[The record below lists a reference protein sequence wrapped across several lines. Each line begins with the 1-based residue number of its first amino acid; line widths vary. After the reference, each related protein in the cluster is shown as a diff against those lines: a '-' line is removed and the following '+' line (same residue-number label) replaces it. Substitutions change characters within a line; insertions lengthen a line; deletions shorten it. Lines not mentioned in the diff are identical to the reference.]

1 MTKMIFKTRNT
12 IVDRRFCLSILGR
25 DDLDLGK
32 VGSGLRS
39 AVMNRT
45 MPRMEEVYSIPNMTI
60 EPNTSTEVL
69 PVNGKRFRI
78 LVVDDESAIRS
89 LVSDALGLFGY
100 EAVTAPDGQ
109 AALRTLATSPF
120 DMILS
125 DINMPGM
132 SGFELLQE
140 VSEKYPLVK
149 RVLMTAYNPDDYMRM
164 VRDHNI
170 GNVIPK
176 SAPLNLKEIREI
188 LQSLLNNAIFGLEP
202 YMVSP
207 FTSQSYSLVSPEQID
222 DISLAIS
229 TAFQGSPLHHRFRV
243 SLVELM
249 TNALFYGARDEQGDK
264 KSDWVKD
271 FQLPEEEAVL
281 VRVCVDREK
290 LGVSILDRGGK
301 LDKNTVLYWLDRQ
314 TTHDE
319 NGLPHGIFDI
329 HGRGFFITRKSVDRF
344 IVNIERGKRCE
355 AIVFN
360 YFDAKTH
367 HNKPILINEI

>member
-1 MTKMIFKTRNT
+1 
-12 IVDRRFCLSILGR
+12 
-25 DDLDLGK
+25 
-32 VGSGLRS
+32 
-39 AVMNRT
+39 MNRT
-45 MPRMEEVYSIPNMTI
+45 IPKMEELKPSSPSRMEADHPVGTALA
-60 EPNTSTEVL
+60 STNA
-69 PVNGKRFRI
+69 NGNPFRI
-78 LVVDDESAIRS
+78 LVVDDEAPIRG
-89 LVSDALGLFGY
+89 LVSDALNLFGWSTSVAADGH
-100 EAVTAPDGQ
+100 EAIR
-109 AALRTLATSPF
+109 ALESDSF

-132 SGFELLQE
+132 SGFELLQQ
-140 VSEKYPLVK
+140 VSERFPHVK

-176 SAPLNLKEIREI
+176 SAPLNLKEIRDI
-188 LQSLLNNAIFGLEP
+188 LLSLLNNAIFGPEP
-202 YMVSP
+202 YMLQP
-207 FTSQSYSLVSPEQID
+207 YTAQTYSLVSPSQID
-222 DISLAIS
+222 EISMAIS
-229 TAFQGSPLHHRFRV
+229 EAFQGSMLHHRFRV

-249 TNALFYGARDEQGDK
+249 TNALFYGARDEQGDRK
-264 KSDWVKD
+264 ADWVQD
-271 FQLPEEEAVL
+271 FRLPDDEAVQ
-281 VRVCVDREK
+281 VKVCIDSEK

-319 NGLPHGIFDI
+319 NGLPYGIFDV

-355 AIVFN
+355 AIIFN

>member
-1 MTKMIFKTRNT
+1 MPGADIQPSFMSPEKGLARAEA
-12 IVDRRFCLSILGR
+12 SS
-25 DDLDLGK
+25 K
-32 VGSGLRS
+32 V
-39 AVMNRT
+39 
-45 MPRMEEVYSIPNMTI
+45 
-60 EPNTSTEVL
+60 
-69 PVNGKRFRI
+69 FRI

-89 LVSDALGLFGY
+89 LVSDALQLFGW
-100 EAVTAPDGQ
+100 EAVTAPDG
-109 AALRTLATSPF
+109 ATALQHLQQQSF

-132 SGFELLQE
+132 SGFELLQH
-140 VSEKYPLVK
+140 VSENYPAVK

-188 LQSLLNNAIFGLEP
+188 LQSLLNNAIFGVEP

-207 FTSQSYSLVSPEQID
+207 FTTHTYNLVEPSQID

-229 TAFQGSPLHHRFRV
+229 NAFKGSNLHHRFRV

-249 TNALFYGARDEQGDK
+249 TNALFYGARDEQGDRK
-264 KSDWVKD
+264 AEWVKD
-271 FQLPEEEAVL
+271 FRLPDSEAVI
-281 VRVCVDREK
+281 VTVCVDGEK
-290 LGVSILDRGGK
+290 LGVSVLDRGGK

-319 NGLPHGIFDI
+319 NGLPYGIFDV

-344 IVNIERGKRCE
+344 IVNIERGRRCE
-355 AIVFN
+355 AIIFN
-360 YFDAKTH
+360 YFDTKTRP
-367 HNKPILINEI
+367 NKPILINEI

>member
-1 MTKMIFKTRNT
+1 MPG
-12 IVDRRFCLSILGR
+12 S
-25 DDLDLGK
+25 DLQSSSTTSES
-32 VGSGLRS
+32 GSNHT
-39 AVMNRT
+39 V
-45 MPRMEEVYSIPNMTI
+45 
-60 EPNTSTEVL
+60 TES
-69 PVNGKRFRI
+69 KRFRI

-89 LVSDALGLFGY
+89 LVSEALHFFGW
-100 EAVTAPDGQ
+100 EAVTAPDGA
-109 AALRTLATSPF
+109 AALQQLQQQAF

-132 SGFELLQE
+132 SGFELLQS
-140 VSEKYPLVK
+140 VSEQYPSVK

-188 LQSLLNNAIFGLEP
+188 LQSLLNNAIFGVEP

-207 FTSQSYSLVSPEQID
+207 YTTHTYSLVEPSQID

-229 TAFQGSPLHHRFRV
+229 NAFKGSNLHHRFRV

-249 TNALFYGARDEQGDK
+249 TNALFYGARNELGDRK
-264 KSDWVKD
+264 AEWVKD
-271 FQLPEEEAVL
+271 FRLPDDEAVL
-281 VRVCVDREK
+281 VTVCVDHEK
-290 LGVSILDRGGK
+290 LGVSVLDRGGK

-319 NGLPHGIFDI
+319 NGLPFGIFDV

-344 IVNIERGKRCE
+344 IVNIERGRRCE
-355 AIVFN
+355 AIIFN
-360 YFDAKTH
+360 YFDTKTH